1 MSIHGL
7 WSKGESN
14 LDLFSLLVMATSNSY
29 INLPW
34 PSCFQHPDYL
44 SGPCSLASVTS
55 YVWGIF
61 GIRTHAV
68 RRLATAHPY
77 VLLSH
82 FSSQDRIRTCKLRS
96 LSSWHYPVDWV
107 YQFLHLT
114 ILKRYMVSLH
124 SLYNLRILLRRD
136 IIRSVLIR
144 VANPVLS
151 IQISFVVRTGIEPVA
166 QGFSVLCS
174 TYWATIPFL

>member
-77 VLLSH
+77 VLL
-82 FSSQDRIRTCKLRS
+82 
-96 LSSWHYPVDWV
+96 
-107 YQFLHLT
+107 
-114 ILKRYMVSLH
+114 
-124 SLYNLRILLRRD
+124 
-136 IIRSVLIR
+136 
-144 VANPVLS
+144 
-151 IQISFVVRTGIEPVA
+151 
-166 QGFSVLCS
+166 
-174 TYWATIPFL
+174 IPFL

>member
-1 MSIHGL
+1 MQSQHGSLWISNGLPRSQDRIRTCLLLSHLVSHITANDLCTFTKFICVYQFRHLTIWARYPIFHLTRADMSIHGL

-77 VLLSH
+77 VLL
-82 FSSQDRIRTCKLRS
+82 
-96 LSSWHYPVDWV
+96 
-107 YQFLHLT
+107 
-114 ILKRYMVSLH
+114 
-124 SLYNLRILLRRD
+124 
-136 IIRSVLIR
+136 
-144 VANPVLS
+144 
-151 IQISFVVRTGIEPVA
+151 
-166 QGFSVLCS
+166 
-174 TYWATIPFL
+174 IPFL